1 MSVYCETLI
10 ARCPACSEVNPGHVR
25 GLPEAGVYGW
35 TCPLPDCEN
44 TEDPTRIDVI
54 RPVVVD
60 R

>member
-25 GLPEAGVYGW
+25 GLLEGAVYGW

-44 TEDPTRIDVI
+44 SEEATEVDVI
-54 RPVVVD
+54 RKIEVD